1 MPPARI
7 KTQKQGFTTQKIR
20 TQSSAR
26 PARFFAVLL
35 ANLVGNVRDSKSL
48 QRSVL
53 IKYAYDRNIL

>member
-53 IKYAYDRNIL
+53 IKYA